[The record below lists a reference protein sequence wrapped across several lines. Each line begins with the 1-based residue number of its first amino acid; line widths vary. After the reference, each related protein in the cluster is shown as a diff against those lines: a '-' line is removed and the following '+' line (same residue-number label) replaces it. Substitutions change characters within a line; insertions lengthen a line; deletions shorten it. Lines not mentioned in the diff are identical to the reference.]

1 VSVKGDTEGCLLLTN
16 CHAIMGG
23 GEISL
28 LRHLDYSVVPRDR
41 IIVAL
46 LNDGPLRHEIEK
58 RCTRCVVVGRSDRD
72 GEFPGYGEIAQIGLR
87 IRRICQTNNVKWIM
101 SYTAPDLLA
110 CSYINVVSRIKVF
123 WRSQGEQTIFAPR
136 RHINA
141 FQRLLVLASRCS
153 VNRVFCTTQ
162 RDAIALGS
170 WGVPEGKI
178 STIYLGIEDEWF
190 RPKATVVKTD
200 SRVRAAI
207 SGRLVPWKG
216 HRTFIHALAKVAEQ
230 GVSIE
235 GWIIG
240 DGDPAYRNE
249 LEELAGRLI
258 PGRVKFWGHISN
270 VRNVL
275 QECDVLLHCSSREPF
290 GLSIVEAMALELP
303 VIAADVEGPRE
314 IITNGIDGLLVP
326 PNDVDAYAAHLLRLS
341 LDDDHRNSIA
351 KKAHM
356 TANERFR
363 AIINIKQMERQMI
376 ASCQ

>member
-1 VSVKGDTEGCLLLTN
+1 
-16 CHAIMGG
+16 
-23 GEISL
+23 
-28 LRHLDYSVVPRDR
+28 
-41 IIVAL
+41 
-46 LNDGPLRHEIEK
+46 
-58 RCTRCVVVGRSDRD
+58 
-72 GEFPGYGEIAQIGLR
+72 
-87 IRRICQTNNVKWIM
+87 
-101 SYTAPDLLA
+101 
-110 CSYINVVSRIKVF
+110 
-123 WRSQGEQTIFAPR
+123 
-136 RHINA
+136 
-141 FQRLLVLASRCS
+141 
-153 VNRVFCTTQ
+153 
-162 RDAIALGS
+162 
-170 WGVPEGKI
+170 
-178 STIYLGIEDEWF
+178 
-190 RPKATVVKTD
+190 
-200 SRVRAAI
+200 
-207 SGRLVPWKG
+207 
-216 HRTFIHALAKVAEQ
+216 VAEQ